1 MAHKHQ
7 GYRFENDWEIEVLEN
22 DSKRLAA
29 AVTLPV
35 FEEVKAGHTVLNLDS
50 VKKILEK
57 SPKIAVTKCACRDK
71 RKHCDAPVEVCLEIN
86 EMAEKDLA
94 KGTTTRAG
102 SKVYGVKEVTLDQAL
117 DVVKKSHEAGL
128 ISMAYIMMD
137 APETNRPHAI
147 CQCCSCCCA
156 ELGLTLRYGMAPHLL
171 KSTAIS
177 RNDD

>member
-94 KGTTTRAG
+94 KGTTT
-102 SKVYGVKEVTLDQAL
+102 QAL

-137 APETNRPHAI
+137 ASETNRPHAI